1 MDDFVLRALVAGLG
15 VALLA
20 APLGCFVVWRRM
32 AYFGEALAHAA
43 LLGVAL
49 GLLLDVAPRLG
60 IVATCLVAALLL
72 VALGRHQPRLASDTL
87 FGIVAHGALATG
99 LVLLSRMESVR
110 VDLFAYLFGDILAVG
125 PADLAWIGLTLLL
138 VGLAM
143 AWLWRPLL
151 AVTVH
156 AELAAAEGI
165 AVARVHL
172 AFMLLIALVTAVAMK
187 VVGVLLVTS
196 LLVIP
201 AATARH
207 FARTPEQMVVIAA
220 LVGML
225 AVSGGLAG
233 SLGFDTPTGP
243 SIVVVASLLFA
254 LGLLHRPDDTGPHGD
269 PNRSDT

>member
-1 MDDFVLRALVAGLG
+1 MDDFVLRALVAGLA

-49 GLLLDVAPRLG
+49 GLLLDLAPTLG
-60 IVATCLVAALLL
+60 IVVTCLAVALLL
-72 VALGRHQPRLASDTL
+72 VTLGRHQPRLAADTL
-87 FGIVAHGALATG
+87 FGIVAHTALATG
-99 LVLLSRMESVR
+99 LVVLSRMESVR

-125 PADLAWIGLTLLL
+125 PADLGWIAVTLAV

-151 AVTVH
+151 AITVH
-156 AELAAAEGI
+156 ADLAAAEGI
-165 AVARVHL
+165 PVARVHL

-207 FARTPEQMVVIAA
+207 FARTPEQMVAITA
-220 LVGML
+220 LVGTL
-225 AVSGGLAG
+225 AVTGGLAG
-233 SLGFDTPTGP
+233 SLRFDTPTGP
-243 SIVVVASLLFA
+243 TIVVVAALLFA
-254 LGLLHRPDDTGPHGD
+254 LGLVHRSPEDGRAGG
-269 PNRSDT
+269 